1 MHSDVIGCPFQSR
14 VKKWMCVIYQR
25 VCPLKLMENT
35 NLKPW
40 TLKFLYISF
49 ILFLCTNPITLHH
62 SPLTLLFSFGGFL
75 GFFFR
80 YLFLLVLFPG
90 ITDRSVIACL
100 LSPPAFEDS
109 QCLCPLPACCISPV
123 PHKFT
128 NGPDNQLQED
138 PRIKFLGDSWLGNI
152 PLSSWFWPHSELS
165 CPCCCGHCGCFRW
178 GEEPGQGFFVPLC
191 FFPLQLLIL
200 CPELHG
206 KWVML
211 RDRLIRFYRAN

>member
-100 LSPPAFEDS
+100 LLPPAPLLLRTAS
-109 QCLCPLPACCISPV
+109 ASALCLPAVSHLSLTSSLMAQITSSR
-123 PHKFT
+123 
-128 NGPDNQLQED
+128 
-138 PRIKFLGDSWLGNI
+138 RI
-152 PLSSWFWPHSELS
+152 
-165 CPCCCGHCGCFRW
+165 
-178 GEEPGQGFFVPLC
+178 QG
-191 FFPLQLLIL
+191 
-200 CPELHG
+200 
-206 KWVML
+206 
-211 RDRLIRFYRAN
+211 